1 MEFEQIILQY
11 EKSYFPIIRE
21 RHELMADNFENEPEE
36 IEALKIEI
44 EEIDALE
51 ICVDLDEK
59 DV

>member
-1 MEFEQIILQY
+1 
-11 EKSYFPIIRE
+11 
-21 RHELMADNFENEPEE
+21 MANNFENEPEE
-36 IEALKIEI
+36 IEALKIET